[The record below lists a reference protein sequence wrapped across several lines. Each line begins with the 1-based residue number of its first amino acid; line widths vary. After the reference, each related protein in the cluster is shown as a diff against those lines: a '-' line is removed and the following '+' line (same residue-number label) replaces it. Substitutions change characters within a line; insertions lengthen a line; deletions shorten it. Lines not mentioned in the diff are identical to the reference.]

1 MCAAKGH
8 YLTVEL
14 LLLRNVIDSLGA
26 RYGDFSTAGFD
37 HCDGTGLHIQTV
49 STSPRRSRA
58 RLWRTR
64 RRVTSSR
71 SHTRACSLM
80 AARVSLSAP
89 DVSAPDVHFCARRR
103 QHDVNPARVDVHA
116 GWLDVDLRPDGPPA
130 RLTPSDDA
138 RLFAHAGRVHTAYND
153 AWVGDAGVELARDFL
168 MRDSRTSAQGARAP
182 TISVWLARFHVL
194 RRRGFGRG
202 DAEPKQRRT
211 L

>member
-1 MCAAKGH
+1 MRPQSADAVCAAKGH

-37 HCDGTGLHIQTV
+37 HCDGTGLHIQT
-49 STSPRRSRA
+49 
-58 RLWRTR
+58 
-64 RRVTSSR
+64 
-71 SHTRACSLM
+71 
-80 AARVSLSAP
+80 
-89 DVSAPDVHFCARRR
+89 
-103 QHDVNPARVDVHA
+103 HDVNPARVDVHA